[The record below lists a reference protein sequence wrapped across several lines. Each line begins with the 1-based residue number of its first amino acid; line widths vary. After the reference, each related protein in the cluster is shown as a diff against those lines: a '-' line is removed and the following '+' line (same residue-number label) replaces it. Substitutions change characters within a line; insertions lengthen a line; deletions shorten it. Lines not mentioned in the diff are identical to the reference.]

1 MIVIQILVQ
10 KSTFCTKIIFI
21 RYATE
26 TSSSLAMISLEIIV
40 QLLHHIVNQIYAVE
54 QNKYGLN
61 MVRPRKNLVLY

>member
-61 MVRPRKNLVLY
+61 MVRYRKNRVLY

>member
-40 QLLHHIVNQIYAVE
+40 QLLHHIVNQIYAAE

-61 MVRPRKNLVLY
+61 MVRYRKNRVLY

>member
-26 TSSSLAMISLEIIV
+26 ASSSLAMISLEIIV
-40 QLLHHIVNQIYAVE
+40 QLLHHIVNQIYVIE

-61 MVRPRKNLVLY
+61 LVRYRKNRVLY